1 MEDTDRCGRGGA
13 DGGRAVVSAGR
24 LAVRLRG
31 RVQGHGVLGDPALP
45 GVVLC
50 RQRVRCRELRGYAI
64 LWGRRVLGGGVRLG
78 HGVRGVGGLLVTLP
92 TGRRQRSDQCWKL
105 VVAASRS
112 GNGRH
117 IASPLRLEQ
126 PLIIANEHSLGRR
139 ARLRGGGGDTR
150 GAISTALVGKRERRD
165 QLIDQT
171 LIRAFDFNG
180 RSVRSAAHLF
190 DEPLPR

>member
-50 RQRVRCRELRGYAI
+50 RQRVRRRELRGYAI

-78 HGVRGVGGLLVTLP
+78 HGVWGVGGLLVTLRR
-92 TGRRQRSDQCWKL
+92 GRRQRWDQCRKL
-105 VVAASRS
+105 PEAASRS
-112 GNGRH
+112 GNGRRT
-117 IASPLRLEQ
+117 APPLRLAQ
-126 PLIIANEHSLGRR
+126 PLIIANEHSLG
-139 ARLRGGGGDTR
+139 GGGGATLR
-150 GAISTALVGKRERRD
+150 GQS
-165 QLIDQT
+165 QLH
-171 LIRAFDFNG
+171 LW
-180 RSVRSAAHLF
+180 RSARG
-190 DEPLPR
+190 EIN